1 MKKGVKSKKPLVTVD
16 SKEAE
21 GEKEKKFGSFCQQDD
36 LNGLSEHP
44 IMEPKDEEGEGESE
58 EDELEHFIE
67 VTTDEVYVVLDEF
80 QRDLTF
86 ITQLNTEGFHDLWLT
101 FDAPLTL
108 FALV

>member
-1 MKKGVKSKKPLVTVD
+1 MKKGVKSKTVD

-21 GEKEKKFGSFCQQDD
+21 GEKERKCGSFCQQHD
-36 LNGLSEHP
+36 LNGSSEHP

-58 EDELEHFIE
+58 EDEFEHFIK
-67 VTTDEVYVVLDEF
+67 VMTDEVYMVLDEF

-86 ITQLNTEGFHDLWLT
+86 ITQLNMEGFHDLWFI
-101 FDAPLTL
+101 FDVPLTL